1 MKKEESE
8 TRLDYGTSNLE
19 RRKHPRFNVD
29 LPIEY
34 SPTGIFVKHGRAV
47 NASEGWSFLSFSIR
61 SQNIAESRPDYGV

>member
-8 TRLDYGTSNLE
+8 TRLRYGTADLE

-34 SPTGIFVKHGRAV
+34 SPAGIFVKHGRAI
-47 NASEGWSFLSFSIR
+47 NASEGGLLLYFKRKWRLV
-61 SQNIAESRPDYGV
+61 NN